1 MHYLLDHQIL
11 VLQYRNIQYLDIEF
25 YWGYIYYLFYLI
37 LQFIMTAAFL

>member
-11 VLQYRNIQYLDIEF
+11 VFQYCNKYLDIEF

>member
-11 VLQYRNIQYLDIEF
+11 VLQYHNKYLDIEF

>member
-11 VLQYRNIQYLDIEF
+11 VLQYRDKYLDIEF

>member
-11 VLQYRNIQYLDIEF
+11 VFQYRNKYLDIEF